1 MPQSQQI
8 LSSVPAESKHTSR
21 SVRGQNLPS
30 QPDFERALSTYQSLF
45 NWIDEKTGI
54 QDEPKTRSY
63 KGLIVHIFGRVA
75 TAMLMLTL
83 NP

>member
-1 MPQSQQI
+1 M
-8 LSSVPAESKHTSR
+8 
-21 SVRGQNLPS
+21 PS

>member
-8 LSSVPAESKHTSR
+8 SSSVPAESKPTNR
-21 SVRGQNLPS
+21 SVRGQNGPLQS
-30 QPDFERALSTYQSLF
+30 GLKRALSTYQSLF

-54 QDEPKTRSY
+54 QDDPKTRSY

-75 TAMLMLTL
+75 TAMLMLAL